1 MDARMD
7 LRADLIQELNQLLK
21 GTHMGAFV
29 FEDLREKVVDEKLR
43 LEFHRYLELL
53 KNHEDTLTKHITMI
67 GGEPVD
73 TSGFMGTIT
82 DMMSMIKNMVVV
94 GDIQVV
100 EESVKVIEMG
110 LKAIR
115 DFDDRHFTL
124 SETMRKEIDIMKDDY
139 QMIYHSLHKYM
150 IANRW

>member
-1 MDARMD
+1 MNAKMD
-7 LRADLIQELNQLLK
+7 LRADVIQELNQLLK

-43 LEFHRYLELL
+43 LEFRRYLELL
-53 KNHEDTLTKHITMI
+53 KNHEDMLTKHITMI

-100 EESVKVIEMG
+100 EEAVKAIEMG

-150 IANRW
+150 IANR

>member
-7 LRADLIQELNQLLK
+7 LRAGLIQELNQLLK

-29 FEDLREKVVDEKLR
+29 FEDLREKVVDDKLR
-43 LEFHRYLELL
+43 LEFHHYLELL
-53 KNHEDTLTKHITMI
+53 KNHEDMLTKHITMI

-100 EESVKVIEMG
+100 EEAVKAIEMG

-150 IANRW
+150 IANR

>member
-1 MDARMD
+1 MDAKMD
-7 LRADLIQELNQLLK
+7 LRADVIQELNQLLK

-53 KNHEDTLTKHITMI
+53 KNHEDMLTKHITMI

-150 IANRW
+150 IANR

>member
-1 MDARMD
+1 MDAKMD

-43 LEFHRYLELL
+43 LEFRRYLELL
-53 KNHEDTLTKHITMI
+53 KNHEDMLTKHITMI

-100 EESVKVIEMG
+100 EEAVKAIEMG

-150 IANRW
+150 IANR

>member
-1 MDARMD
+1 MDAKMD

-21 GTHMGAFV
+21 GTHMGAFM

-53 KNHEDTLTKHITMI
+53 KNHEDMLTKHITMI

-100 EESVKVIEMG
+100 EEAVKAIEMG

-150 IANRW
+150 IANR

>member
-1 MDARMD
+1 MDAKMD
-7 LRADLIQELNQLLK
+7 LRADVIQELNQLLK

-43 LEFHRYLELL
+43 LEFHRYLL
-53 KNHEDTLTKHITMI
+53 KNHEDMLTKHITMI

-100 EESVKVIEMG
+100 EEAVKAIEMG

-115 DFDDRHFTL
+115 DFDDCHFTL

-150 IANRW
+150 IANR